1 MEEKERGT
9 KFLPRAAAPCGGHR
23 RGSCQPVSQGYLP
36 GGLPPAC
43 GGHSGRERG
52 NSRPPS
58 ATHCCLQSCVRASS
72 THRPGAF
79 AILRSGGSG
88 PPKEPGLMAPPN
100 RAHGRAPPPSC
111 SRHVRGRQEL
121 TPWHGSARRRPR
133 SSEADRGRRQRPPVC
148 TRHTAALR
156 AGWSPLSVPPSY
168 SGGAGGREGPPEV
181 THRAQRLRE
190 QGQPTNVS

>member
-1 MEEKERGT
+1 
-9 KFLPRAAAPCGGHR
+9 
-23 RGSCQPVSQGYLP
+23 
-36 GGLPPAC
+36 
-43 GGHSGRERG
+43 
-52 NSRPPS
+52 
-58 ATHCCLQSCVRASS
+58 
-72 THRPGAF
+72 
-79 AILRSGGSG
+79 
-88 PPKEPGLMAPPN
+88 MAPPN

-133 SSEADRGRRQRPPVC
+133 SSEADRGPPPEAPSL
-148 TRHTAALR
+148 HPAHSGAAGWLEPALR
-156 AGWSPLSVPPSY
+156 PPSY